1 MPKNILREN
10 MRQKKHVPKKHPI
23 RKTTGNTARQR
34 KKTESGKR
42 LTAAMIDEDEDE
54 NSEDKDDED

>member
-1 MPKNILREN
+1 

-23 RKTTGNTARQR
+23 RKTTENTARQR

>member
-1 MPKNILREN
+1 

-23 RKTTGNTARQR
+23 RKTTENTARQR

-54 NSEDKDDED
+54 DGDSEDKDDED